1 MNYTNNMRKLVGNFV
16 ISVAVVAGAVSC
28 TKEKAE
34 YRITVDLPSEA
45 KADSLYLLDYK
56 GEKITGVAADKDGK
70 FVFTGKT
77 EEPAPA
83 GVSNEKAH
91 LYVPFILENDDI
103 SISVKDM
110 DMNTEIKGGEIH
122 QIVYGYESDPNYQK
136 LNQERRKVSKEQ
148 FTNLDM
154 TDEAKVE
161 EARKI
166 VNKVGDQVYKIKNDH
181 LKKVV
186 AEDNPPMAKAIA
198 STMISDHDYTAD
210 KILARLEK
218 YKKELGGSAFITYYE
233 KMMNEFKTMEDNA
246 KSVAVG
252 SDYKDIVGKTRD
264 GKEVKL
270 SELVAKNKYTILEFW
285 ASWCG
290 PCRGEIPNLKK
301 AYSKYNSKGLEIL
314 SVSLDAKNSA
324 WLKALDD
331 EKTTWPNVIIE
342 GEFMNPQVLGYGI
355 TGIPASYL
363 IDQNG
368 KIVASNYE
376 LREFDL
382 DRTLS
387 KFIK

>member
-1 MNYTNNMRKLVGNFV
+1 MKNYNMKKITGSFIGTALFALFA
-16 ISVAVVAGAVSC
+16 ISCSK
-28 TKEKAE
+28 TKSE
-34 YRITVDLPSEA
+34 YHLTASLPEAA
-45 KADSLYLLDYK
+45 KADSLYILDYK
-56 GEKITGVAADKDGK
+56 GDKIQGVTADKDGK
-70 FVFTGKT
+70 FVFTGKA
-77 EEPAPA
+77 EEAAPA
-83 GVSNEKAH
+83 GISNEKLH
-91 LYVPFILENDDI
+91 LYIPFILENADI
-103 SISVKDM
+103 TIDVKDT
-110 DMNTEIKGGEIH
+110 DMNTDIKGGEIH
-122 QIVYGYESDPNYQK
+122 SIVYGYENDPNYEK
-136 LNQERRKVSKEQ
+136 LNTERRKVSKEQ
-148 FTNLDM
+148 FTDLDM

-166 VNKVGDQVYKIKNDH
+166 VNKVGDQVYKIKNNY

-186 AEDNPPMAKAIA
+186 SDDNPSMAKAIA
-198 STMISDHDYTAD
+198 STMISDKDYTAD

-218 YKKELGGSAFITYYE
+218 YKKEIGGSAFITYYE

-246 KSVAVG
+246 QNVSVG
-252 SDYKDIVGKTRD
+252 SDYKDIIGKTRNGD
-264 GKEVKL
+264 EIKL
-270 SELVAKNKYTILEFW
+270 SDLVAKNKYTILEFW

-301 AYSKYNSKGLEIL
+301 AYAKYHGKGLEIM
-314 SVSLDAKNSA
+314 SVSLDAKNPA
-324 WLKALDD
+324 WIKALDD
-331 EKTTWPNVIIE
+331 EKTVWPNVIVD
-342 GEFMNPQVLGYGI
+342 GEFQNPQVVNYGI